1 MRWSGSVLPLCV
13 SSRPPTPSTVS
24 FSAEPSVPQD
34 SEMMRS
40 ISRTSCV
47 LAFAPLIPPL
57 KMSWRALMTSRS
69 RVTAGE
75 WEAVTLDR
83 EVNNAGFSVGIG
95 NANALLCISALQ
107 DIFRGGINGAKANT
121 HEVREMLRIISESWG
136 TEGSAL
142 KETVLGVGGLL
153 LTHNGNTDPD
163 HLIKALQVLPGGP
176 NAIRARA
183 KYHRENT
190 GRPIRET
197 AVTAVREAYN
207 KKLHASKKLVA

>member
-1 MRWSGSVLPLCV
+1 MQS
-13 SSRPPTPSTVS
+13 
-24 FSAEPSVPQD
+24 
-34 SEMMRS
+34 
-40 ISRTSCV
+40 
-47 LAFAPLIPPL
+47 
-57 KMSWRALMTSRS
+57 RALALPIPTEKPALLTSRS
-69 RVTAGE
+69 RVTASHSP
-75 WEAVTLDR
+75 AVTLDR
-83 EVNNAGFSVGIG
+83 EV
-95 NANALLCISALQ
+95 ISALQ